1 MKPTATYESVEFKE
15 VNPVGFTGELQVE
28 HPLRVA
34 IVRDCVHPL
43 LGHEEIIYT
52 SLVVKGDVDG
62 FETLN
67 TMYKRKELALS
78 SSV

>member
-1 MKPTATYESVEFKE
+1 MKPTATYKSVVFKE

-34 IVRDCVHPL
+34 VVHDCTHPL
-43 LGHEEIIYT
+43 LGYERVIYT
-52 SLVVKGDVDG
+52 SLVVSGDENG

-67 TMYKRKELALS
+67 TIYSPE
-78 SSV
+78 

>member
-1 MKPTATYESVEFKE
+1 MKPKATYESVEFKE

-34 IVRDCVHPL
+34 VVHNCKHPL
-43 LGHEEIIYT
+43 LGHEDVVYT
-52 SLVVKGDVDG
+52 SLVVSGDENG

-67 TMYKRKELALS
+67 TIYSPE
-78 SSV
+78 